1 MAQKNQKKK
10 KGLGRFLFGFTVR
23 TVMLVIA
30 GVLVLSYLSMYVN
43 PAEAWFMTIFGLLFI
58 VFFVLNLILLLWA
71 VRRRSGSFVI
81 PLLALLPSVFL
92 IGRYVQFSGRD
103 EVSEDAVTLVDYNVG
118 KFVMYPEHSRISGE
132 EACADS
138 VFNFL
143 RRADA
148 DIICLQEVHVPKG
161 VEVRDFFTGRLPGY
175 EVEYYSHVN
184 AHGSY
189 GNVILSRFPVMDRG
203 KFEFEESSNLAVYAD
218 LDVNGDVLRVYNC
231 HFESYSLSLP
241 RLVKAVASREDGKM
255 HEAEEKMRSSITRR
269 PRQVDAVLEDIRN
282 SPVESMVT
290 GDFNDTPMS
299 YTYQQLKR
307 GKKDSFVEAGKG
319 LGGTYSGLW
328 PFIRIDYVL
337 FPEKCEAL
345 YHKVERKRFSDH
357 YPIVTRLKIN

>member
-1 MAQKNQKKK
+1 MAEKKNKKK
-10 KGLGRFLFGFTVR
+10 SGVGRFLFGLTAR
-23 TVMLVIA
+23 TFMLMNA

-58 VFFVLNLILLLWA
+58 VFFVVNLILLLWA
-71 VRRRSGSFVI
+71 IRRRSGAFVI
-81 PLLALLPSVFL
+81 PLLALLPSAFL

-103 EVSEDAVTLVDYNVG
+103 EVSDDSVTVVCYNIG
-118 KFVMYPEHSRISGE
+118 KFVMYPEHSRIASD

-143 RRADA
+143 RRTDA
-148 DIICLQEVHVPKG
+148 DIICLQEFHSPKG
-161 VEVRDFFTGRLPGY
+161 VEVKDFLAGYMPEY
-175 EVEYYSHVN
+175 EVEYYTHVGG
-184 AHGSY
+184 HGAY
-189 GNVILSRFPVMDRG
+189 GNVILSRFPVVDRG
-203 KFEFEESSNLAVYAD
+203 KFDFDQSSNLAVYAD
-218 LDVNGDVLRVYNC
+218 LDVNGKVIRVYNC

-241 RLVKAVASREDGKM
+241 RLAKAFASREDGKVQ
-255 HEAEEKMRSSITRR
+255 EAEEKMRNSITRR
-269 PRQVDAVLEDIRN
+269 PQQVDAVLEDIRN
-282 SPVESMVT
+282 SPVESIVT

-307 GKKDSFVEAGKG
+307 GRKDSFVEAGKG
-319 LGGTYSGLW
+319 LGGTYTGLW

-337 FPEKCEAL
+337 FPEKSEAL